1 VTLSSGSHPGRDGAA
16 AAVIAMHPSD
26 PDSVPSPPAARA
38 RRSTPSAGPA
48 SAAATDQR
56 LSLPTPAPTG
66 AVEALLCSST
76 QAVPGVSHV
85 SMSLLERGGTVRP
98 LAATGDVARKLD
110 ELQWALSEGPSVDA
124 LHGDEPIVVLHT
136 GCPQDAARWPELA
149 PRVDALGL
157 CTVLA
162 IRLAWDRKTLGVMTL
177 GCDAGQGLP
186 PETVVLATAF
196 AAHAAATVALARKAE
211 QLELAMV
218 TRQEIGQAVGILMER
233 YGLTADAAFAYLRRL
248 SQNGNV
254 KLRDIADQLRLT
266 GRLPGEERPG

>member
-1 VTLSSGSHPGRDGAA
+1 MTLTSGSHPGRDGAA
-16 AAVIAMHPSD
+16 AAVIATHPTE
-26 PDSVPSPPAARA
+26 PGSVPSPPAARGP
-38 RRSTPSAGPA
+38 RPTPCAGPA
-48 SAAATDQR
+48 VAGAAGQR
-56 LSLPTPAPTG
+56 LTLPTPSPTS
-66 AVEALLCSST
+66 AVEALLRSST
-76 QAVPGVSHV
+76 QAVPGVGHV
-85 SMSLLERGGTVRP
+85 SITLLERGGTVRP
-98 LAATGDVARKLD
+98 LATTGDVARRLD
-110 ELQWALSEGPSVDA
+110 ELQWALREGPSVDA
-124 LHGDEPIVVLHT
+124 LHGDEPIVGLHA

-162 IRLAWDRKTLGVMTL
+162 VRMAWERKTLGVMTL
-177 GCDAGQGLP
+177 GCDTRQGLP

-254 KLRDIADQLRLT
+254 KLRDVADQLRLT
-266 GRLPGEERPG
+266 GRLPGDERPG

>member
-1 VTLSSGSHPGRDGAA
+1 MGH
-16 AAVIAMHPSD
+16 
-26 PDSVPSPPAARA
+26 
-38 RRSTPSAGPA
+38 A
-48 SAAATDQR
+48 SI
-56 LSLPTPAPTG
+56 
-66 AVEALLCSST
+66 
-76 QAVPGVSHV
+76 
-85 SMSLLERGGTVRP
+85 SLLERGAAVRP
-98 LAATGDVARKLD
+98 LAVTGEVARKLE
-110 ELQWALSEGPSVDA
+110 ELQWALREGPSVDA
-124 LHGDEPIVVLHT
+124 LHGDEPVVGLHA

-162 IRLAWDRKTLGVMTL
+162 VRMAWESKTLGVMTL

-186 PETVVLATAF
+186 PETVVLASAF

-254 KLRDIADQLRLT
+254 KLRDMAAQLRLT
-266 GRLPGEERPG
+266 GRLPGEGRPS